1 MRFRLSTWRPAHLL
15 TAWCAYWLALAL
27 WMLGPMLPS
36 LWRITRPDAHGT
48 FNASAGDGVI
58 RVVLTSDGATVW
70 TGQIGVAALALLATI
85 PPLILWAFWLRAQRR
100 PAPARAEPTARPAHR
115 MD

>member
-15 TAWCAYWLALAL
+15 TAWCAYWLMLALAL
-27 WMLGPMLPS
+27 LAPMLPS

-48 FNASAGDGVI
+48 FNASMGDGVI
-58 RVVLTSDGATVW
+58 RVVLTSAGVTTW
-70 TGQIGVAALALLATI
+70 TGQIGVTPLTLLATV

-100 PAPARAEPTARPAHR
+100 PASAAAAT
-115 MD
+115 